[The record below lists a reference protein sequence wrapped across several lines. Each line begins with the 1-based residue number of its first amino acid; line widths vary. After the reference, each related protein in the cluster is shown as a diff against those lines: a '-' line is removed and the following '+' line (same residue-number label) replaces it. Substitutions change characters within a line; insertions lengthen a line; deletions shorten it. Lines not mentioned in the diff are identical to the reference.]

1 MVIVEMTASV
11 EEGTT
16 YTFVCV
22 LADGLI
28 DPSLLK
34 FCGIFYIPDSMSIVG
49 IALAVKYPAGISIAT
64 FAAEMMTPF
73 SSNTNCGI

>member
-22 LADGLI
+22 FADGLI
-28 DPSLLK
+28 APSLLK
-34 FCGIFYIPDSMSIVG
+34 FCGIFYIPDNMSMVG
-49 IALAVKYPAGISIAT
+49 IAFAVK
-64 FAAEMMTPF
+64 
-73 SSNTNCGI
+73 